1 MIGSRTK
8 PMNSNSSLSGVERQ
22 NQIVQLIA
30 RNQRITVAKICETF
44 DVSEATARRDLET
57 LAAQGKAQRVHGG
70 AIVLQ
75 VAPPE
80 LPMLQRQGEQA
91 DEKLRIGQAAA
102 ALIHDGETIFLG
114 SGTTV
119 LEVARALRSRR
130 GLTVI
135 TNSLPVVNTLADL
148 PDITLVCLGGILRPS
163 ELSFIGHITEQAL
176 AEVRVDKIVIG
187 TRAISL
193 EQGLT
198 NDYLPETMTDR
209 AILKAGREVIVVT
222 DNSKFGRVA
231 TVLLA
236 PIESIDT
243 IVTDTRIP
251 ADFVSEAQ
259 ARNIKLIQA

>member
-1 MIGSRTK
+1 
-8 PMNSNSSLSGVERQ
+8 
-22 NQIVQLIA
+22 
-30 RNQRITVAKICETF
+30 
-44 DVSEATARRDLET
+44 
-57 LAAQGKAQRVHGG
+57 
-70 AIVLQ
+70 
-75 VAPPE
+75 
-80 LPMLQRQGEQA
+80 
-91 DEKLRIGQAAA
+91 
-102 ALIHDGETIFLG
+102 
-114 SGTTV
+114 
-119 LEVARALRSRR
+119 
-130 GLTVI
+130 
-135 TNSLPVVNTLADL
+135 
-148 PDITLVCLGGILRPS
+148 
-163 ELSFIGHITEQAL
+163 
-176 AEVRVDKIVIG
+176 VRVDKIVIG

>member
-1 MIGSRTK
+1 
-8 PMNSNSSLSGVERQ
+8 MNSNSILSGVERQ

-44 DVSEATARRDLET
+44 DVSEATARRDLEA

-102 ALIHDGETIFLG
+102 ALIQDGETIFLG

-135 TNSLPVVNTLADL
+135 TNSLPVVNALADL

-176 AEVRVDKIVIG
+176 AEVRADKIVIG
-187 TRAISL
+187 TRAINL

-222 DNSKFGRVA
+222 DGSKFGRVA

-236 PIESIDT
+236 PIESIHT
-243 IVTDTRIP
+243 IVTDIRTP
-251 ADFVSEAQ
+251 TDFVLEIQ
-259 ARNIKLIQA
+259 ARNIRLIQA